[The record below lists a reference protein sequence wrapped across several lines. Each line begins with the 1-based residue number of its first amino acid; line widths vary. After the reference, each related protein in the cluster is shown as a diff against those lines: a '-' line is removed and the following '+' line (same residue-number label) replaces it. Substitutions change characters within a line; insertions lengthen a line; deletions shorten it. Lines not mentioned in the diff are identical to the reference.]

1 MTRCYAFLFKIVN
14 HLLFKASGAT
24 NEMQNGE
31 RTRVEVSDEM
41 CWFRLIPN
49 EAAKKSF

>member
-1 MTRCYAFLFKIVN
+1 MTRCYAFLFKFLN

-31 RTRVEVSDEM
+31 RTRIEVSDEM
-41 CWFRLIPN
+41 SWFRLNPN
-49 EAAKKSF
+49 ETAKKSF